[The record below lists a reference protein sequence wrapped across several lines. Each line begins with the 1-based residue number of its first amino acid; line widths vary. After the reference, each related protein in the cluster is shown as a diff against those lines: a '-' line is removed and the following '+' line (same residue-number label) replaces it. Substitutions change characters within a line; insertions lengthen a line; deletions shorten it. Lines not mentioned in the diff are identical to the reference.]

1 MQNRAGAGVE
11 QKWEKIGAGAE
22 PPHWFPPDVYH
33 LYLDEVE
40 GRCGILSGPA
50 AHLSQVSS
58 AHPQR
63 NIGNIITRPD
73 ECVKINSCAQY
84 GTVLDIQ
91 PEKNRSQD
99 TKVQA
104 IK

>member
-63 NIGNIITRPD
+63 NISKIIVRMKYWFRMWIAL
-73 ECVKINSCAQY
+73 KILSWLLCAY
-84 GTVLDIQ
+84 IF
-91 PEKNRSQD
+91 
-99 TKVQA
+99 
-104 IK
+104 